1 MDCLKLFESLSIIIA
16 SIAAVIGLFTWR
28 KETRW
33 KRKYEL
39 AEEVLAKFYE
49 AHQNIKNIRSRFGY
63 VGEGKSRKKSCN
75 ETEVESEIY
84 DINYVVH
91 ERFEKNKEAIERLKV
106 LKFRFIAVFG
116 KEHEQLFND
125 LFKILTNIF
134 FAASELSSIQL
145 SEYYELTP
153 NEIKKLRKIIYSST
167 KVENDDIEKELQ
179 SIIQDVENVCR
190 KIIGNKCSSI
200 LVICKRIIQTTTKK
214 KAL

>member
-16 SIAAVIGLFTWR
+16 SIAAVIGIFTWR

-84 DINYVVH
+84 DRAYVVH

-116 KEHEQLFND
+116 KEHEHLFND

-145 SEYYELTP
+145 SEYCELTP
-153 NEIKKLRKIIYSST
+153 KESSNEIKKQRKIIYSST

-190 KIIGNKCSSI
+190 KIIGNK
-200 LVICKRIIQTTTKK
+200 
-214 KAL
+214 